1 MIAVR
6 LDVRDDGGGGKNMLV
21 SNLWVWVVGGAMC
34 QGKKQRDVAG
44 LWGDVSGKLN
54 LWDIPVETWLEF
66 RTKVWAGDRFAAISM
81 LWWLRP

>member
-1 MIAVR
+1 
-6 LDVRDDGGGGKNMLV
+6 
-21 SNLWVWVVGGAMC
+21 MC

-44 LWGDVSGKLN
+44 LWGDDASGQVN
-54 LWDIPVETWLEF
+54 LWDTPVETWLEF

>member
-1 MIAVR
+1 MPCAKVR
-6 LDVRDDGGGGKNMLV
+6 N
-21 SNLWVWVVGGAMC
+21 
-34 QGKKQRDVAG
+34 RDVAG
-44 LWGDVSGKLN
+44 LWGDDASGQLN